1 MNQQCAL
8 AAQNANCIL
17 GCIKI
22 SVTSRPRE
30 VILLLYSAFV
40 RPHLEY
46 CIQFWG
52 PQHKKDAELLKQ
64 VQKRA
69 TKTEDRVREL
79 GLLSLKK
86 RRL

>member
-1 MNQQCAL
+1 M
-8 AAQNANCIL
+8 
-17 GCIKI
+17 
-22 SVTSRPRE
+22 
-30 VILLLYSAFV
+30 